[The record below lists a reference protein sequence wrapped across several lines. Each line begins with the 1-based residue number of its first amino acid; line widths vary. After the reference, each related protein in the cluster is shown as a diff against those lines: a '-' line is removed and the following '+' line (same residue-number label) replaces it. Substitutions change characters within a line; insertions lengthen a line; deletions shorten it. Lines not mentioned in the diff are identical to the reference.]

1 MTMYDT
7 EWGLPDPRTQAEFY
21 ADVPTKRF
29 MAFLIDTVI
38 VALITIVMIP
48 LTAFTAL
55 FFIGFIWLAV
65 SLIYRTVTLASR
77 SATPGMRLMSIE
89 FRDSRGERMSLGLA
103 LVHTVF
109 FMMSMSFVVPQ
120 VISIILML
128 TSSRGQSLSDM
139 VLGTAA
145 INRAARH

>member
-1 MTMYDT
+1 MTTYDA
-7 EWGLPDPRTQAEFY
+7 EWGLPDPRTHAEFY

-29 MAFLIDTVI
+29 LAFLIDTV
-38 VALITIVMIP
+38 VVFLITLIIVP

-55 FFIGFIWLAV
+55 FFLGFIWLSV

-89 FRDSRGERMSLGLA
+89 FRDSRGERMTLGLA
-103 LVHTVF
+103 LVHTIF